1 MTNILNIIVC
11 ETSKLSYCLS
21 TIVYSKKS
29 NIFIFEALS
38 VIILLFFCVVFFFYI
53 SRENVF
59 ENYLISL
66 YLFFNKNYS
75 FLQTCYIILY
85 LLN

>member
-1 MTNILNIIVC
+1 VTNILNIIVC

-29 NIFIFEALS
+29 NIFIFEGLS
-38 VIILLFFCVVFFFYI
+38 VIVLLFCVVFFIYI
-53 SRENVF
+53 SCENVH

-66 YLFFNKNYS
+66 YLFF
-75 FLQTCYIILY
+75 
-85 LLN
+85 

>member
-29 NIFIFEALS
+29 NIFIFEGLS
-38 VIILLFFCVVFFFYI
+38 VIILFFVLYFFLYI
-53 SRENVF
+53 SCENVF